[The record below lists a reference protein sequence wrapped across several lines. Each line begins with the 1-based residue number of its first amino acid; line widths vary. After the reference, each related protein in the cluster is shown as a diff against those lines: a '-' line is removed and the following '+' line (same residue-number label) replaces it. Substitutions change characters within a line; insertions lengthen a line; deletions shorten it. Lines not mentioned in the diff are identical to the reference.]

1 MGTILQ
7 LRNVSRKFGAF
18 TAVDNLS
25 LDVGEGEFLT
35 LLGSSGSGKTTTLR
49 LIAGLEMPSSGQV
62 WFRGN
67 DITATPV
74 TDRDM
79 RMVFQD
85 YALFPNLSVFE
96 NVAFGLR
103 LRRQKG
109 RYDKSMIRNLV
120 ERHLETV
127 RLSGQGSKMPH
138 QLSGGQKQRVALAR
152 ALITDPPVVL
162 FDEPLGSLDANLRK
176 IMQIEIKRIHRELGK
191 TFIYVT
197 HDQEEAMALSD
208 RVAVLK
214 DAKLL
219 QVGTPQEIYFEPKS
233 AAVARF
239 IGAANV
245 ISGTVETVHGDEAVV
260 RMENGQNI
268 VAGLGVNGVSPGARV
283 GVMMRGESFML
294 PKHDVGD
301 EPISWLRGSVVE
313 SLFLGRKM
321 EYAIQLA
328 GADTAISVLDR
339 DFRARNIQ
347 VGQDVRIGIRP
358 RHVRLLAEHLV

>member
-1 MGTILQ
+1 MGTILK
-7 LRNVSRKFGAF
+7 LCNVSRKFGAF
-18 TAVDNLS
+18 TAVN
-25 LDVGEGEFLT
+25 DVNIDIGEGEFLT

-49 LIAGLEMPSSGQV
+49 LIAGLEAPSGGQI
-62 WFRGN
+62 WFRGS
-67 DITATPV
+67 DITGMPV

-85 YALFPNLSVFE
+85 YALFPNMSVAE
-96 NVAFGLR
+96 NVAFGLK
-103 LRRQKG
+103 LRNQKG
-109 RYDKSMIRNLV
+109 RYDNATINKLV
-120 ERHLETV
+120 ERYLETV
-127 RLSGQGSKMPH
+127 HLPGQGHKMPN

-208 RVAVLK
+208 RVAVMK

-219 QVGTPQEIYFEPKS
+219 QVGTPQEIYFEPNS

-245 ISGTVETVHGDEAVV
+245 VSGTVEGVKGSEARI
-260 RMENGQNI
+260 RMENGQSI
-268 VAGLGVNGVSPGARV
+268 VAGLGASGLSTGARV

-294 PKHDVGD
+294 PDAEVAED
-301 EPISWLRGSVVE
+301 EINWLDGAVVE

-321 EYAIQLA
+321 EYEVQLA
-328 GADTAISVLDR
+328 GADMAISILDR
-339 DFRARNIQ
+339 DFHGRNVQ
-347 VGQDVRIGIRP
+347 VGQSIKVGIRP
-358 RHVRLLAEHLV
+358 RHVRVLAE